1 MVLICA
7 NAFGRYALHAPIIWA
22 EEVLGY
28 GLVWMVYLG
37 AVLVTAS
44 DQNLRMDL
52 IVQMLGEKAQIV
64 LRLLGNAVFIA
75 VALLIIYQA
84 PLTISEFS
92 HHSQVAN
99 LPMDVVHY
107 RHPVLRRHCP
117 LPGGSVRPGHPDIDA
132 RRRHG
137 NLRYTSMIWAMVL
150 FPIILLMMGMP
161 IFTVLMAAASVAR
174 SLSWICRSASSRRNC
189 SAAPTTTTSSP
200 FRFSCW
206 RARSCPRAAF
216 RTAGE
221 LGAVAVRRHARQ
233 PGPDDGRRLHGVQR
247 DFRLERRDRRCD
259 RPDALSGAAGEG
271 YPVAVASGFLA
282 ASAAIDVVIPPSIA
296 MILYGVAAE
305 ESIRYL
311 FIGGILPG
319 LLMAL
324 LMALYIYFTAR
335 RLGIREGGKFS
346 VANVISTTRR
356 GGWALGMPII
366 ILGGIYTGVFSP
378 TEAAGVAC
386 LYAIVV
392 ALFIHRDLTWA
403 GPLEGH
409 DRVRDPD
416 RPGASDRR
424 RRGAVCAPSHH
435 RGRPAGHRRMDRSL
449 QLSPIMVMLMIN
461 LLLLAVGCVVDPAS
475 AILVLAPILKPIA
488 VQAGIDPV
496 HFGVVMTV
504 NLSIGMFTPPFGLN
518 IFIIQGM
525 FKVPL
530 PTLYRGL
537 VPVIGVN
544 LVALAIISAWPGL
557 TLWLVRLMG

>member
-1 MVLICA
+1 
-7 NAFGRYALHAPIIWA
+7 
-22 EEVLGY
+22 
-28 GLVWMVYLG
+28 
-37 AVLVTAS
+37 
-44 DQNLRMDL
+44 
-52 IVQMLGEKAQIV
+52 
-64 LRLLGNAVFIA
+64 
-75 VALLIIYQA
+75 
-84 PLTISEFS
+84 
-92 HHSQVAN
+92 
-99 LPMDVVHY
+99 
-107 RHPVLRRHCP
+107 
-117 LPGGSVRPGHPDIDA
+117 
-132 RRRHG
+132 
-137 NLRYTSMIWAMVL
+137 MIWAMVL

-161 IFTVLMAAASVAR
+161 IFTVLMAAASVALIFVLDLPLGLIQTELFGSADNYNLVAVPFFMLAGAIMSVGGISER
-174 SLSWICRSASSRRNC
+174 LVNWVLALFGGVRGSLGLTTVGACTVFSAISGS
-189 SAAPTTTTSSP
+189 SAATV
-200 FRFSCW
+200 
-206 RARSCPRAAF
+206 AAI
-216 RTAGE
+216 
-221 LGAVAVRRHARQ
+221 
-233 PGPDDGRRLHGVQR
+233 GRMLYPAL
-247 DFRLERRDRRCD
+247 LEK
-259 RPDALSGAAGEG
+259 G

-319 LLMAL
+319 LLMAVM
-324 LMALYIYFTAR
+324 MAAYIYFTAR

-346 VANVISTTRR
+346 FSNVVRTTRQ
-356 GGWALGMPII
+356 GFWALGMPII

-392 ALFIHRDLTWA
+392 AVFIHRDLSWSGLWKVTIESVILTAQVLLIVAAAALFARLLTIA
-403 GPLEGH
+403 GVPQGIAAWIE
-409 DRVRDPD
+409 
-416 RPGASDRR
+416 
-424 RRGAVCAPSHH
+424 
-435 RGRPAGHRRMDRSL
+435 SL
-449 QLSPIMVMLMIN
+449 QLSPFMVMLIIN

-518 IFIIQGM
+518 IFVIQGM

-544 LVALAIISAWPGL
+544 LVSLAIISAWPGL
-557 TLWLVRLMG
+557 TLWLVRLIG